1 MKFLHIPFSGGE
13 LPSALMAWRAWH
25 RSTPLN
31 AVYSGPTL
39 GRVKEADTAAEQAG
53 QQQSWGNM
61 GYDNMQKARWM
72 DAAGEGRSRK
82 GIGLRIDSLVPSS
95 ISLQREQQACSDVSG
110 PSLSPEQERQSLTA
124 QWFHILGGDS
134 ICYAPET
141 LQRSGI
147 GIFFVIL
154 FEYIYKMRVNFL
166 VLFCYISFPL
176 FH

>member
-1 MKFLHIPFSGGE
+1 
-13 LPSALMAWRAWH
+13 MAQICSSQCCVFRANSRKSQKRQTQLQSRQDNSKAEAH
-25 RSTPLN
+25 
-31 AVYSGPTL
+31 L
-39 GRVKEADTAAEQAG
+39 GYA
-53 QQQSWGNM
+53 NI
-61 GYDNMQKARWM
+61 QKARWM

-82 GIGLRIDSLVPSS
+82 GIGLWIDSLVPSS
-95 ISLQREQQACSDVSG
+95 ISLQREQQAGSDVSG
-110 PSLSPEQERQSLTA
+110 PSLSPGQERQSLTA